1 VKFRENLGFLVF
13 SASGKTFAGTTM
25 TKSSASQMPDF
36 VGELRNT
43 TRTIALWRQKASEF
57 GEPPPR
63 SAFDFSR
70 MTDRYWAY
78 CFLIGTDALGAHCRF
93 LAYGSEFARLL
104 ELPGTA
110 AVGTPLAGQ
119 LPARYARL
127 FAEGCCAA
135 LTQEKPIRVSGI
147 VAQEAG
153 AIELYRAAFLALAK
167 EPNSS
172 TRFIFGSFN
181 SRICSKVS
189 ASGTFRHI
197 HNWLGEDIQLRAMPR
212 ESVS

>member
-1 VKFRENLGFLVF
+1 
-13 SASGKTFAGTTM
+13 M
-25 TKSSASQMPDF
+25 TKSPASQIPDF

-57 GEPPPR
+57 GQPPPR
-63 SAFDFSR
+63 SAFNFSR

-78 CFLIGTDALGAHCRF
+78 CFLIGADALGAHGKLLVCG
-93 LAYGSEFARLL
+93 LEFARLL
-104 ELPGTA
+104 ELPETA
-110 AVGTPLAGQ
+110 AVGAPLASQ

-127 FAEGCCAA
+127 FAEGCRAA
-135 LTQEKPIRVSGI
+135 LAQEKPIRVSGI
-147 VAQEAG
+147 VGQAAG

-197 HNWLGEDIQLRAMPR
+197 HNWLGEDIQLRVRPEA
-212 ESVS
+212 SIS